1 MRALALAWLMVL
13 TLAAVMAAGIALVAA
28 MVVDAARG
36 RLTWS
41 EPGLPMHELIA
52 PTGELQ
58 DPAYLDRRRRPAGES
73 WARRPASHVPVPLMS
88 RAPWTVQKGERSVRH
103 G

>member
-1 MRALALAWLMVL
+1 VRALAAAWLMLL
-13 TLAAVMAAGIALVAA
+13 TLATVLGFGVALIAA
-28 MVVDAARG
+28 MVVDAVRQ
-36 RLTWS
+36 RQIWS

-58 DPAYLDRRRRPAGES
+58 DPQYGDRRRRPAAET
-73 WARRPASHVPVPLMS
+73 WARRRDNRAPVPLMS
-88 RAPWTVQKGERSVRH
+88 RAPWIVQKGERSVKH